1 LSSSALLRVRGL
13 TASWGAEPVLRGI
26 DIELGR
32 NELLSV
38 LGPNGAGKST
48 LLRVL
53 AGLEPALA
61 GTIELDGVRVED
73 RPAHLRGIGLVP
85 QEPSLFAGR
94 TVAENLAYAP
104 RVHRRPATEVERTVR
119 ELLELLDI
127 APLAARYPTEL
138 SGGEQQRVA
147 LARALAAG
155 PSVILLD
162 EPFAAVDPEFRAELR
177 GEFRRILAARGTAAV
192 HVTHD
197 REEALFL
204 GDRVAVLWSGRIEQ
218 IGSPRE
224 VHDRPRT
231 AAIARFLGYN
241 VVRDGQGLLAVDPHE
256 LSIVPAGGSGLA
268 ATVLAVGV
276 VGRETSVLLRTG
288 NGDRLELRIGS
299 EVATPVRP
307 GTPVGVRWS
316 GGVRVASAGG
326 AGNDPEP
333 AG

>member
-1 LSSSALLRVRGL
+1 VRGL
-13 TASWGAEPVLRGI
+13 AASWGAEPVLRGI
-26 DIELGR
+26 DLDLGR

-53 AGLEPALA
+53 AGLEPVRA
-61 GTIELDGVRVED
+61 GTIELDGVRVEE
-73 RPAHLRGIGLVP
+73 RPAHRRGIGLVP

-104 RVHRRPATEVERTVR
+104 RVQRRPANEVDWTVR
-119 ELLELLDI
+119 ELLELLEI
-127 APLAARYPTEL
+127 GPLAARYPTEL

-147 LARALAAG
+147 LGRALAAG

-204 GDRVAVLWSGRIEQ
+204 GDRVAVLWSGRVEQ
-218 IGSPRE
+218 IGPPRE

-241 VVRDGQGLLAVDPHE
+241 VVRDGEGLLAVDPHD
-256 LSIVPAGGSGLA
+256 LSLAPPGGSGLA

-276 VGRETSVLLRTG
+276 VGREISVLLRTG
-288 NGDRLELRIGS
+288 TGDRLELRTGS
-299 EVATPVRP
+299 EAATPVRP
-307 GTPVGVRWS
+307 GTPVLVRWS
-316 GGVRVASAGG
+316 GGVRLASAGG
-326 AGNDPEP
+326 AGDGPEA